1 LKETTRHQDATTL
14 ELFVELLLISL
25 GFKMHLTYLFF
36 TLLSLFS
43 LGCSDSLP
51 TTPINTEIEAS
62 NNGLLELSMSVA
74 ASST

>member
-1 LKETTRHQDATTL
+1 
-14 ELFVELLLISL
+14 
-25 GFKMHLTYLFF
+25 MHLTYLFF